1 MSEIEEYVQWLGSWQ
16 GGEGKTRVVFL
27 RFSMRDKLVFDANR
41 SQVKISFWQR
51 ISCERVEMH
60 EKIFSSLWAAE
71 GVRSRMLRWMVE
83 KEEKRNQKEIS

>member
-1 MSEIEEYVQWLGSWQ
+1 M
-16 GGEGKTRVVFL
+16 VFL

-60 EKIFSSLWAAE
+60 EKIFSSLWAA
-71 GVRSRMLRWMVE
+71 GGVE
-83 KEEKRNQKEIS
+83 KSNVKVDGGERGEKKSEGN